1 MERMPENFDKKD
13 KEIGQKALRVIE
25 GILDGT
31 IPADKVAQTGIRNA
45 TPETVK
51 EVLEKN
57 TVVTPAMKRDA
68 EIANLK
74 HNLKE
79 DED

>member
-1 MERMPENFDKKD
+1 MERMPENFDKK
-13 KEIGQKALRVIE
+13 EVGQEALKVIR
-25 GILDGT
+25 GVLGGT
-31 IPADKVAQTGIRNA
+31 IPAEDVIKTGTVLA

-51 EVLEKN
+51 EVLKEN
-57 TVVTPAMKRDA
+57 TVVTPAMERDA